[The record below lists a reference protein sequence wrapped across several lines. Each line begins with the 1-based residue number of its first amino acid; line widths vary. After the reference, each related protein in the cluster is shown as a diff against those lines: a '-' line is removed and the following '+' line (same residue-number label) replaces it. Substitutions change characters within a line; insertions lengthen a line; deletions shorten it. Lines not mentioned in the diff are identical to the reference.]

1 MQFSSSKNITNNLKK
16 IIFINLWK
24 KDLKMFPN
32 GLKTIL
38 GEKGINLS
46 GF

>member
-1 MQFSSSKNITNNLKK
+1 
-16 IIFINLWK
+16 
-24 KDLKMFPN
+24 MFPN

-46 GF
+46 GFFKLTLFLKNINKMILKKEVKKHE